1 MDGIS
6 EGTVADSSGNG
17 HDGTL
22 VGDVE
27 ETTGPDGSG
36 AIQLTGGHVELP
48 GGVLGD
54 SEDVTVQT
62 RMRWDGGE
70 EPWQWIFALGSDDEH
85 YLFATPSHAEDAMRT
100 AVTRSGG
107 GAESQ
112 LTGYDALP
120 SERWMTLTVVL
131 DSDAQMLTTYV
142 DGAAVS
148 SAATDVTA
156 QELVRAAA
164 DSTGMIGASFYPDP
178 PFRGAID
185 DFRIYRAAL
194 DEKQIADFQDG
205 EVPVLQE
212 LQQSTLE
219 VSTTVGEQPVL
230 PATLPGA
237 FTDGITRDV
246 AVDWDDIDEAQLAQ
260 PGELTV
266 HRTTGEQEVHAEVLV
281 SRGELRVDLSR
292 TTGAVKGGASG
303 LLYGLYGEGMPTAN
317 LVEGMNVRTVAT

>member
-1 MDGIS
+1 MHRTARRRPGGAVTAALATTALVTSAILGPLGTGAAEAAPPAPELEYEMDGIS

-156 QELVRAAA
+156 QELVSAAA
-164 DSTGMIGASFYPDP
+164 DSTGMVGASFYPDP

-205 EVPVLQE
+205 EVPVL
-212 LQQSTLE
+212 
-219 VSTTVGEQPVL
+219 
-230 PATLPGA
+230 
-237 FTDGITRDV
+237 
-246 AVDWDDIDEAQLAQ
+246 
-260 PGELTV
+260 
-266 HRTTGEQEVHAEVLV
+266 
-281 SRGELRVDLSR
+281 
-292 TTGAVKGGASG
+292 
-303 LLYGLYGEGMPTAN
+303 
-317 LVEGMNVRTVAT
+317 